1 MRLLACVRHY
11 LCLALFARCAAGPVL
26 LMGQDTSAGAQEAQ
40 HACMWNEA
48 VCQHG
53 GLVSI
58 GLAATDNDMSKLDL
72 HDVKEL
78 GFMIGLN
85 GEGGPKISDAG
96 FAHVQSLRDLEILHA
111 MSLPLLTDDAL
122 RSLSRLYRL
131 QEVRLE
137 SNGNFSDAGLG
148 HLEHLKRLQT
158 LTLYGSPIT
167 DRGILYLRESSDLQ
181 NLQLGRSL
189 VTDEGAREIAQF
201 RNLKVLDLQ
210 GTKVTN
216 RGIDDIATLPHLE
229 WLCLTNT
236 SVTDSGILALRS
248 VSTLH
253 DLYITAGTVRDE
265 SINSLERSLPRLK
278 VHFEYQPV
286 SINSTFWAE

>member
-1 MRLLACVRHY
+1 MGREAMQVLACMRHY
-11 LCLALFARCAAGPVL
+11 LCLALFTGCAAGPVL
-26 LMGQDTSAGAQEAQ
+26 LMGQDTSAGRQEA

-53 GLVSI
+53 SIVSI
-58 GLAATDNDMSKLDL
+58 GLVATDSDMSKLDNL

-78 GFMIGLN
+78 GFMVGPN
-85 GEGGPKISDAG
+85 RAGGPNISDVG
-96 FAHVQSLRDLEILHA
+96 FAHVQSLRDLEILNA
-111 MSLPLLTDDAL
+111 MRLPLLTDDAL
-122 RSLSRLYRL
+122 RSLSSLYHL

-137 SNGNFSDAGLG
+137 YNENFSDAGLA

-167 DRGILYLRESSDLQ
+167 DRGILYLRESTDLQ
-181 NLQLGRSL
+181 NLQIGRSL

-201 RNLKVLDLQ
+201 RNLKELDLQ
-210 GTKVTN
+210 GTRVTN
-216 RGIDDIATLPHLE
+216 RGIADIATLPHLE
-229 WLCLTNT
+229 WLCLTNS

-248 VSTLH
+248 VPTLH

-265 SINSLERSLPRLK
+265 SITSLERSLPGLK
-278 VHFEYQPV
+278 VHFQ
-286 SINSTFWAE
+286 